1 MSSRRKQSRPVGL
14 VDPLQPVLTDDDAS
28 SNSSAT
34 SSNTTATATTTSAD
48 NETLVEQ
55 TNATVIEEL
64 EDTTAKTDRQ
74 TLASPV
80 ADKRELA
87 TREVS
92 WTEKSCSWV
101 FNLT

>member
-14 VDPLQPVLTDDDAS
+14 VDPLQPALTDDDAS

-34 SSNTTATATTTSAD
+34 SSNTTTTATTTTSAD

-80 ADKRELA
+80 ADKIELA
-87 TREVS
+87 TQEVNL
-92 WTEKSCSWV
+92 TEKS
-101 FNLT
+101 